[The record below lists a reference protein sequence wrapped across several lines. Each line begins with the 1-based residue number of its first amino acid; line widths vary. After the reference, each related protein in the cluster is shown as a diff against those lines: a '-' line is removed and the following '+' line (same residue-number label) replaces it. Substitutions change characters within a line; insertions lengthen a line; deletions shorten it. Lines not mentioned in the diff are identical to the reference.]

1 MESGFD
7 RASELF
13 EWIYT
18 QTDRYADAIRLRR
31 ERLVGTGAGGAVAAG
46 LLEQMY
52 ASDGAEGYWRWRLLD
67 LQRAAEDGY
76 VGPSEFAK
84 VYAELGDADTAIEW
98 LERAYEAHDGV
109 EMLEAWPGYDS
120 LRGEPRFEA
129 LVSRMGF
136 PAN

>member
-1 MESGFD
+1 M
-7 RASELF
+7 
-13 EWIYT
+13 
-18 QTDRYADAIRLRR
+18 
-31 ERLVGTGAGGAVAAG
+31 AAG
-46 LLEQMY
+46 LLAQMY
-52 ASDGAEGYWRWRLLD
+52 ASDGAEGYWRWRLLN

-109 EMLEAWPGYDS
+109 EMLDVWPGYDS

-129 LVSRMGF
+129 LVSRMSF